1 MAKIKICGL
10 RFDEDIDYAN
20 ELLPEY
26 VGFVFWNRS
35 KRYITP
41 EEAGR
46 LRARLDPKIK
56 TVGVFV
62 DEDIAVVEDLLKRG
76 IIKIAQLHGD
86 EGEAYIQRIKAD
98 MQCRIM
104 KAFKVK
110 SADDIIA
117 ANNSHADM
125 VLLDSGMGT
134 GETFDW
140 SLIKSVN
147 RPYFLAGGLTPENV
161 GKAIE
166 ELDPFA
172 VDASS
177 SLETDGRK
185 DRQKIKAFI
194 DEVRKE
200 RNHE

>member
-62 DEDIAVVEDLLKRG
+62 DEDITVVEDLLKRG

-98 MQCRIM
+98 MQCKIM
-104 KAFKVK
+104 KAIKVK

-147 RPYFLAGGLTPENV
+147 RPYFLAGGLTHENV
-161 GKAIE
+161 GNAIA

-177 SLETDGRK
+177 SLEPDGRK

-194 DEVRKE
+194 DEVRKF
-200 RNHE
+200 